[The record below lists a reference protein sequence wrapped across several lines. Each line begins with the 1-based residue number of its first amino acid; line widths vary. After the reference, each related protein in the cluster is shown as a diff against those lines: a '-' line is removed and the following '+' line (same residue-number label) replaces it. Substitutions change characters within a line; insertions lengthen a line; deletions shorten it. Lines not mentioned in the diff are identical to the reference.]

1 MTEKNTPENQPEGKK
16 KLPSSAGVRINYVP
30 DGEDIKEAAFTKKA
44 AFKKQAQGGGIWG
57 TGSDTMRLP
66 LTYIDPLF
74 DPVLVLFPKENIREL
89 NRRLRHYYNY
99 HPVVGTV
106 IDTHVEFSLCDF
118 ELSCS
123 DPSIEKEYNDLKE
136 RTSLHE
142 LLMQL
147 GRDYF
152 LVGECHLP
160 GTKVTM
166 ADGTKK
172 NIEDVRA
179 GDEVITHDGT
189 VKKVMCPTMKYVKE
203 EVYGLKIMGQGVSW
217 MTGNHPVL
225 VIKKNDVPCSK
236 YASIGRVCV
245 KEKSCV
251 VHAKNQ
257 RDRRYVYPCKK
268 YKEDV
273 PLRYAPASE
282 LVPGDFVVIPK
293 PKFPDS
299 ENVDL
304 NFARLLGYYL
314 SEGCTPNNGRVISLA
329 NSSRTI
335 LKDMFR
341 VLCATKTSQ
350 FEPRIHRQSSYNTFL
365 CELTDPDLAKKL
377 ILCGGKY
384 SQTKR
389 LHPSVLRWS
398 NEALRE
404 LVKAFI
410 LGDGWIDSSIGEI
423 YLSTTSEDLAN
434 QLFLILVKLGCKPIL
449 KKVDLTKSNE
459 RALKNG
465 FFNREEYVANCARYI
480 YWVGISKS
488 DTVQFADID
497 KLSNLKGAEKR
508 CNRRHWKGDYL
519 CVPIVEIK
527 KKYYEGPV
535 YSLEV
540 EDNHSYLADNFAVHN
555 SYGYGDWDDIDLTW
569 KSFVQYPPE
578 NIEVFKT
585 YVGPGIVYA
594 LKPDE
599 ELRRVLSSSKAADRA
614 IAQLIPDDLKE
625 SILKGKPY
633 ILNNNNLIVLSRK
646 PAAYVARGS
655 SLVTRVLKYLL
666 LEEKLLL
673 LLFTYIDTSTFPIKL
688 VKVGDAGKGII
699 PSKKQIEEIRT
710 LLMQAMSDPSFT
722 VVTHPFVNIDFPTP
736 VGKFENPINL
746 LEFVYKRILVGLMAS
761 DEFLKGSV
769 SPYASATVSTRL
781 VMMRYLAF
789 RKRVENVVLNKIFR
803 PVAVARGYRDK
814 EGGLILPTFKW
825 KQRNL
830 LNEQAERELL
840 MRLRDKQEIPF
851 KLLCEV
857 FNFDYDQVK
866 KDLENEQSTVF
877 DTIYKEAIR
886 EKSKDKGIINEV
898 IKGVPVPKAV
908 EKGVEE
914 GERVTKP
921 GRPSIL
927 EELKAPPYV
936 PTPTGKT
943 AIPPRAE
950 PLEKGTETKPVGI
963 EKPETKPGP
972 APEAKP
978 EAGPSPKPGAE

>member
-142 LLMQL
+142 FLIQL

-152 LVGECHLP
+152 L
-160 GTKVTM
+160 
-166 ADGTKK
+166 
-172 NIEDVRA
+172 
-179 GDEVITHDGT
+179 
-189 VKKVMCPTMKYVKE
+189 
-203 EVYGLKIMGQGVSW
+203 
-217 MTGNHPVL
+217 
-225 VIKKNDVPCSK
+225 
-236 YASIGRVCV
+236 
-245 KEKSCV
+245 
-251 VHAKNQ
+251 
-257 RDRRYVYPCKK
+257 
-268 YKEDV
+268 
-273 PLRYAPASE
+273 
-282 LVPGDFVVIPK
+282 
-293 PKFPDS
+293 
-299 ENVDL
+299 
-304 NFARLLGYYL
+304 
-314 SEGCTPNNGRVISLA
+314 
-329 NSSRTI
+329 
-335 LKDMFR
+335 
-341 VLCATKTSQ
+341 
-350 FEPRIHRQSSYNTFL
+350 
-365 CELTDPDLAKKL
+365 
-377 ILCGGKY
+377 
-384 SQTKR
+384 
-389 LHPSVLRWS
+389 
-398 NEALRE
+398 
-404 LVKAFI
+404 
-410 LGDGWIDSSIGEI
+410 IGE
-423 YLSTTSEDLAN
+423 S
-434 QLFLILVKLGCKPIL
+434 V
-449 KKVDLTKSNE
+449 
-459 RALKNG
+459 
-465 FFNREEYVANCARYI
+465 
-480 YWVGISKS
+480 
-488 DTVQFADID
+488 
-497 KLSNLKGAEKR
+497 
-508 CNRRHWKGDYL
+508 
-519 CVPIVEIK
+519 
-527 KKYYEGPV
+527 
-535 YSLEV
+535 
-540 EDNHSYLADNFAVHN
+540 
-555 SYGYGDWDDIDLTW
+555 GYGDWDDIDLTW